1 MVLLSF
7 SVKEDELKA
16 GTKIRTTR
24 LYTAE
29 KWMLWKRTV
38 DDRSSVFG
46 PHNLQG
52 WWKPRTKDGY
62 KIFERRGADLYRL
75 QFHYLNGRPWPYR
88 ERDSGL
94 FTPMTTEEF
103 KQYVREEGFE
113 GESPLLMR
121 FFEDHYAPLDGVV
134 FQSIAFPPING
145 VD

>member
-24 LYTAE
+24 LYTEHKYRCWKSTTASRHGSVGMP
-29 KWMLWKRTV
+29 MLKC
-38 DDRSSVFG
+38 
-46 PHNLQG
+46 
-52 WWKPRTKDGY
+52 WWKPRTKCGY
-62 KIFERRGADLYRL
+62 KLFDRPGRDLYRL
-75 QFHYLNGRPWPYR
+75 QFHDLNGRPWPFR

-103 KQYVREEGFE
+103 RQYLREEGFE
-113 GESPLLMR
+113 HQLEDFLR
-121 FFEDHYAPLDGVV
+121 FFETHYAPLDGVV
-134 FQSIAFPPING
+134 FQSIAFPPV